1 MKMPEYVAV
10 KIMPDKKGTS
20 YNLEVVT
27 DADFVNVVRC
37 RDCKHRPYEDAYCN
51 PVFTDD
57 VCPCQCSEDP
67 YYGWNP
73 PADWFCPKGEKV
85 TE

>member
-1 MKMPEYVAV
+1 MASSKLTIP
-10 KIMPDKKGTS
+10 IL
-20 YNLEVVT
+20 LEWNDIQAYMEQHDIVE
-27 DADFVNVVRC
+27 VVRC
-37 RDCKHRPYEDAYCN
+37 KDCKHRPYEDAYCN

-73 PADWFCPKGEKV
+73 PADWFCPKGEKG
-85 TE
+85 TK